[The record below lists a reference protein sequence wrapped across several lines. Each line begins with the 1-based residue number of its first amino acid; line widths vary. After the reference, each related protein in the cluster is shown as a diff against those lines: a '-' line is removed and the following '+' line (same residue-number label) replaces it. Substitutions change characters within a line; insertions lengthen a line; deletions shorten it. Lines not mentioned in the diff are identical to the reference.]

1 MLISCSFFKHSISL
15 YSQNWIRSF
24 KPHSIFL
31 ITKII
36 NFLDF
41 SNNTRC
47 QHRWKYI
54 KVLTEYKLEIQH
66 LIHTKSKKWN
76 QNIVI
81 TLVGQ
86 KFTFYNIYI
95 IDLYIYMYAKAF
107 LIHFIK
113 A

>member
-1 MLISCSFFKHSISL
+1 MLILFFFLQDGISL

-47 QHRWKYI
+47 QHTWKYI

-76 QNIVI
+76 QNII
-81 TLVGQ
+81 IFLARQ
-86 KFTFYNIYI
+86 KFIYLIKYIYYTFYI
-95 IDLYIYMYAKAF
+95 
-107 LIHFIK
+107 
-113 A
+113 